1 MITVRFPSG
10 FSVQYKSVSFVK
22 RSQSYSDLYEKEGGR
37 WIAQVPN
44 AALIELVSPCRT
56 YNEYNAAHNTAE
68 AIDVQLIALECEIA
82 SLKQALKKKGTPQ

>member
-56 YNEYNAAHNTAE
+56 YNAAHNTTE
-68 AIDVQLIALECEIA
+68 AIDVQLIALKREIA